1 MTLLL
6 LPASLLRNC
15 ANTKTVLRLIETLRT
30 RWTQQ
35 KKKDVL
41 KEERKDVPKEE
52 RKEER
57 KAVLKEEKKDAPKEE
72 KKDAPK
78 A

>member
-6 LPASLLRNC
+6 LPASLLQNC

-35 KKKDVL
+35 KRKDVLKVEKKGVLKEEKKDVL
-41 KEERKDVPKEE
+41 KEERKDVL
-52 RKEER
+52 
-57 KAVLKEEKKDAPKEE
+57 KALQWWQK
-72 KKDAPK
+72 
-78 A
+78 

>member
-6 LPASLLRNC
+6 LPASLLQNC
-15 ANTKTVLRLIETLRT
+15 ANTKIVLRLIETLRT

-41 KEERKDVPKEE
+41 KVEKKG
-52 RKEER
+52 
-57 KAVLKEEKKDAPKEE
+57 VLKEEKKDALKEE
-72 KKDAPK
+72 KKDVLK
-78 A
+78 ALQWWQK

>member
-15 ANTKTVLRLIETLRT
+15 ANMKIASKLIETSRT
-30 RWTQQ
+30 RWIRQR
-35 KKKDVL
+35 KKDVL
-41 KEERKDVPKEE
+41 KEEKKD
-52 RKEER
+52 
-57 KAVLKEEKKDAPKEE
+57 VLKEEKKDALKEE
-72 KKDAPK
+72 KKDALK

>member
-6 LPASLLRNC
+6 LPASLLQNC

-35 KKKDVL
+35 KRKDVL
-41 KEERKDVPKEE
+41 KVEKKG
-52 RKEER
+52 
-57 KAVLKEEKKDAPKEE
+57 VLKEEKKDALKEE
-72 KKDAPK
+72 KKDVLK
-78 A
+78 ALQWWQK